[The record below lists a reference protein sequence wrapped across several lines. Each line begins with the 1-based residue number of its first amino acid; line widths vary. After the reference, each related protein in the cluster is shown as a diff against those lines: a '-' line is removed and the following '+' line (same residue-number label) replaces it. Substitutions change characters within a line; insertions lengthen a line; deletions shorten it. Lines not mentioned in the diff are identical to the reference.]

1 MSIFKSKYDWKITAK
16 KILRS
21 AVIVLLSGILAVYNE
36 EPLILALIPLIEG
49 LLNYLKHRD
58 VENFIKIKV

>member
-1 MSIFKSKYDWKITAK
+1 MSKYNYKITLK
-16 KILRS
+16 KIARS
-21 AVIVLLSGILAVYNE
+21 ATIVTLTGILAVYAN
-36 EPLILALIPLIEG
+36 EPLVIMMIPLIEG